1 MGCFTR
7 LVYNELNSEERV
19 TTMSLRLQ
27 SEAAAAHP
35 AVSANRKVGFLN
47 RLKRDLIRNRLIYLM
62 LLPVIAYFAIF
73 HYLPMYGAQIAFKNY
88 SVARG
93 ISESPWVGLEH
104 FQQFFNSF
112 YFWRVLKNTL
122 MLSFYELVFGFPAPI
137 LLALLLNEVRKALFK
152 RAVQTITY
160 IPHFI
165 SVVVVVGMTKD
176 FFSLEGLVNQLLEL
190 IGLEPKF
197 FLNGPEW
204 FRFLYVGSGIWQGVG
219 WGSIIYLAAMAGI
232 DPALYEASRVDG
244 ATRLKQIIHITIP
257 GIAPTIIILFI
268 LNIGHF
274 MSVGADKIILL
285 YSPVMFETADTISTY
300 VYRKGLLE
308 TNYSFSA
315 AVGLFNSVLNFMLLI
330 GANMLS
336 RKYTDTKLW

>member
-1 MGCFTR
+1 M
-7 LVYNELNSEERV
+7 
-19 TTMSLRLQ
+19 
-27 SEAAAAHP
+27 
-35 AVSANRKVGFLN
+35 
-47 RLKRDLIRNRLIYLM
+47 RNKLIYLM

-73 HYLPMYGAQIAFKNY
+73 SYLPMYGAQIAFKNY

-104 FQQFFNSF
+104 FQQFFSSF

-122 MLSFYELVFGFPAPI
+122 MLSFYELIFGFPAPI
-137 LLALLLNEVRKALFK
+137 VLALLLNEVRKALFK

-190 IGLEPKF
+190 VGLEPKF

-204 FRFLYVGSGIWQGVG
+204 FRFLYVGSGIWQGIG

-244 ATRLKQIIHITIP
+244 ATRFKQMIHITIP

-308 TNYSFSA
+308 TNYSYSA

>member
-1 MGCFTR
+1 MSVQVESEKTPAQLSASVQRKTSYLQR
-7 LVYNELNSEERV
+7 LI
-19 TTMSLRLQ
+19 
-27 SEAAAAHP
+27 
-35 AVSANRKVGFLN
+35 K
-47 RLKRDLIRNRLIYLM
+47 DLARNKLIYLM
-62 LLPVIAYFAIF
+62 LLPVVAYYAIF
-73 HYLPMYGAQIAFKNY
+73 HYAPMYGAQIAFKDY
-88 SVARG
+88 GVAKG
-93 ISESPWVGLEH
+93 VFASPWVGLEH
-104 FQQFFNSF
+104 FQNFFSSF

-122 MLSFYELVFGFPAPI
+122 LLSFYELVFGFPAPI
-137 LLALLLNEVRKALFK
+137 LLAILLNEVRKALFK

-176 FFSLEGLVNQLLEL
+176 FFSLTGLVNQILEWF
-190 IGLEPKF
+190 GMEARY

-219 WGSIIYLAAMAGI
+219 WGSIIYLAAMSGI
-232 DPALYEASRVDG
+232 DPSLYEAARVDG

-257 GIAPTIIILFI
+257 GIMPTIIILLI

-274 MSVGADKIILL
+274 MSIGAEKIILL
-285 YSPVMFETADTISTY
+285 YSPVMYETADTISTY

-315 AVGLFNSVLNFMLLI
+315 AVGFFNSVLNFVLLI

-336 RKYTDTKLW
+336 RKYTETKLW

>member
-1 MGCFTR
+1 
-7 LVYNELNSEERV
+7 
-19 TTMSLRLQ
+19 MSLRFE
-27 SEAAAAHP
+27 SETAPAHP
-35 AVSANRKVGFLN
+35 SVSVRKKNGFLN
-47 RLKRDLIRNRLIYLM
+47 RLKKDLLRNKLIYLM

-88 SVARG
+88 AVARG

-122 MLSFYELVFGFPAPI
+122 MLSFYELIFGFPAPI

-176 FFSLEGLVNQLLEL
+176 FFSLEGLVNQLLEWV
-190 IGLEPKF
+190 GMEPKF

-244 ATRLKQIIHITIP
+244 ATRIKQIIHITIP

-315 AVGLFNSVLNFMLLI
+315 AVGLFNSFLNFMLLI

>member
-1 MGCFTR
+1 MR
-7 LVYNELNSEERV
+7 PDYNEFNSEERV

-27 SEAAAAHP
+27 SEAASSHP
-35 AVSANRKVGFLN
+35 DVSAHRKVGFIN